1 MRDGKANAICVDSVH
16 SVITL
21 SEKASKCFCLL
32 CVLWLSLSLSV
43 FLSPLLLLYI
53 ILTRILWSKDFAGEA
68 GARAAARDLTT
79 PFVRSL
85 FIRVIYSRARRVCVL
100 LLYLLSEMRRKLKA
114 TTASSL
120 SVTSLLSYHFGANWL
135 APCRPSVL
143 LLRGS
148 VSSGLYQLL
157 ARRRQR
163 LQGPPSATGEKPNLN
178 KSIYNKEKI
187 RKERKCIDP
196 VGGQKRISGRIYSF
210 VFNYTEPKKK
220 FISNYPETTKTTT
233 TIRVE

>member
-1 MRDGKANAICVDSVH
+1 MFYGS
-16 SVITL
+16 
-21 SEKASKCFCLL
+21 
-32 CVLWLSLSLSV
+32 LSLSLSQC
-43 FLSPLLLLYI
+43 LSQSPLLLLYI

-85 FIRVIYSRARRVCVL
+85 FIRVIYSRVYCCCTSCLKCGGDSKPPLPVV
-100 LLYLLSEMRRKLKA
+100 YLLPLFF
-114 TTASSL
+114 L
-120 SVTSLLSYHFGANWL
+120 FLLSYHFGANWL

-178 KSIYNKEKI
+178 KSIYNK
-187 RKERKCIDP
+187 RK
-196 VGGQKRISGRIYSF
+196 
-210 VFNYTEPKKK
+210 
-220 FISNYPETTKTTT
+220 
-233 TIRVE
+233 